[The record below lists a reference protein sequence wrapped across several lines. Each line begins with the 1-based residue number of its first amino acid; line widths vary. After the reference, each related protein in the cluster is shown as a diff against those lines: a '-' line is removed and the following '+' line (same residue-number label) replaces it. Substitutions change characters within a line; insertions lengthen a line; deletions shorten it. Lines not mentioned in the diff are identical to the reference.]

1 MMTNKGKLYLIPSP
15 LGDNQPS
22 EVLPEMV
29 FETIGRI
36 RTYVVEEVR
45 TARRFLSRAG
55 LKGKIDTLEFHELNE
70 HTSSEQ
76 VEGYLGLFERGEDIG
91 LISEAGLPAVADPGA
106 QLVALCHKRGI
117 EVIPL
122 VGPSSLMLAL
132 MASGLNGQS
141 FAFCGYIPAKSDER
155 KSRLKVLEKV
165 SSQLNQTQI
174 IIETPYRNDSLLADI
189 LSVCNPSTRLCIAA
203 DITLPTAYI
212 RTASIGDW
220 KKNMPTIGKRPC
232 VFLLLM

>member
-1 MMTNKGKLYLIPSP
+1 MTNKGKLYLIPSP

-22 EVLPEMV
+22 EVLPNMV

-76 VEGYLGLFERGEDIG
+76 IEGYLGLFERGEDIG

-132 MASGLNGQS
+132 MA
-141 FAFCGYIPAKSDER
+141 Y
-155 KSRLKVLEKV
+155 
-165 SSQLNQTQI
+165 
-174 IIETPYRNDSLLADI
+174 
-189 LSVCNPSTRLCIAA
+189 
-203 DITLPTAYI
+203 
-212 RTASIGDW
+212 
-220 KKNMPTIGKRPC
+220 
-232 VFLLLM
+232 